1 MNDYKDYFRKVAV
14 EYYYLVIP
22 TNVLDWV
29 EGNMGS
35 PLENDVESLY
45 NLLISAY
52 NKGRVDQYHND

>member
-1 MNDYKDYFRKVAV
+1 MNDYKDYFRKVAA
-14 EYYYLVIP
+14 EYYYVVIP

-29 EGNMGS
+29 EGNMDS